1 MTKKMKENG
10 NQKHF
15 FISIIQNTI
24 PKKSV
29 NQKKMWIF
37 AIENCLYKYATSDLK
52 I

>member
-1 MTKKMKENG
+1 MKENG

-29 NQKKMWIF
+29 NQKK
-37 AIENCLYKYATSDLK
+37 CGYLQLK
-52 I
+52 IVCINIQQQI